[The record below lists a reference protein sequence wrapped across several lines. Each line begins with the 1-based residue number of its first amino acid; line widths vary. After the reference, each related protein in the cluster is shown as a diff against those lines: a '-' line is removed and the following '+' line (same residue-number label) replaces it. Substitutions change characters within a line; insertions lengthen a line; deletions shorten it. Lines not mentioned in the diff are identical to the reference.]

1 MKTKSLFIST
11 IAMVVLLVVALAT
24 GTFAWYSA
32 SQTATAGNA
41 TVSSAA
47 STSASIGLYW
57 AGDSPS
63 AAVSFGK
70 GADIG
75 PMIPTVALADY
86 NTVTPTGSAPAF
98 TTALIGNNGTN
109 DYFKTN
115 GTTGI
120 PWEQIN
126 DDGTSNVLTIQN
138 VSFTT
143 AATVTATVSIPQ
155 VAGTNSDILRVAI
168 YIEAPTGYFDLI
180 GVWGPTETSN
190 IWFGTIVQN
199 ANVNSIQLANDG
211 ANIISPSATSSA
223 FSLAARGT
231 AVIHVYAWLEGTIL
245 DSERSLDAN
254 YGDATFSVTFNATEA

>member
-32 SQTATAGNA
+32 SQTATAGSA

-57 AGDSPS
+57 GTDSPS
-63 AAVSFGK
+63 AAVLFGK
-70 GADIG
+70 GADIQ

-109 DYFKTN
+109 DYFKSD
-115 GTTGI
+115 GGTGI
-120 PWEQIN
+120 PWEQIA
-126 DDGTSNVLTIQN
+126 DDNTRTGLTIQN

-143 AATVTATVSIPQ
+143 AATVTANVTIPQ
-155 VAGTNSDILRVAI
+155 VADTNSDILRVAI
-168 YIEAPTGYFDLI
+168 YIEAPTGNFDLI
-180 GVWGPTETSN
+180 GVWGPTTTSS
-190 IWFGTIVQN
+190 IWFGTIEKD
-199 ANVNSIQLANDG
+199 ANVNSIQTANGG
-211 ANIISPSATSSA
+211 ANIISPSGTSSA
-223 FSLAARGT
+223 FLLAARGT
-231 AVIHVYAWLEGTIL
+231 AVVHVYAWLEGTIL